1 MSDIRQTK
9 QKAAILG
16 YLRSVKTHPTAEIVY
31 SAVKKEMPNIS
42 LGTVYR
48 NLEEFSKNE
57 IIGKL
62 EVAGRKRFDGDISVH
77 GHFICEKCGRI
88 DDLFFK
94 KKIKIDFPKNYSIN
108 GVDLTIKGRCKKCE
122 K

>member
-94 KKIKIDFPKNYSIN
+94 K
-108 GVDLTIKGRCKKCE
+108 R
-122 K
+122 